1 MLCDFG
7 IETKKYNL
15 FSMSTSA
22 MDLGERVTF
31 LAPFLDVTILL
42 EITKNVAV
50 FIALGGTAQEHTM
63 S

>member
-1 MLCDFG
+1 
-7 IETKKYNL
+7 
-15 FSMSTSA
+15 MSTSA

-31 LAPFLDVTILL
+31 FVPFLDVTILL